1 VVPTDVKHGI
11 LKVEPG
17 SFEVASD
24 WQWQLE
30 ASSFIFS
37 EAQSPQPCRQR
48 MRTLVQDPRG
58 VMIRSGEPSNHLDL
72 RVFPWLEHYV
82 LEHDGRRVS
91 HGRHLL
97 NTVSRDIVHM
107 HEGSI
112 HLDLHRTGRS

>member
-1 VVPTDVKHGI
+1 MAAYPVAQEHWHPAHGAQGAGDTPSST
-11 LKVEPG
+11 L
-17 SFEVASD
+17 S
-24 WQWQLE
+24 WE
-30 ASSFIFS
+30 ALRLP
-37 EAQSPQPCRQR
+37 QSTQRCRQR
-48 MRTLVQDPRG
+48 PGTLVQDPRG